1 MRKKAK
7 TKSRARKAAPAPA
20 NRKKRIPY
28 EKAALRSSAFARATL
43 DAKSYTT
50 DPELLRKLFEEAAR
64 KVATI
69 PKEPFKDNWPY
80 LLAIL
85 RLVRAYGRQQYR
97 DISEDALLSSIV
109 TLSYLVDPFDLIPD
123 EVPFLG
129 FVDDAT
135 VVAFGVTQTRQTLD
149 EFMVWET
156 TAHL

>member
-1 MRKKAK
+1 MTKAK
-7 TKSRARKAAPAPA
+7 KKSGRVRKTSSVPK
-20 NRKKRIPY
+20 NVRKHVPY

-50 DPELLRKLFEEAAR
+50 DPDLLRKLFEEAAR

-135 VVAFGVTQTRQTLD
+135 VVAFGVTKTRQTLD
-149 EFMVWET
+149 DFMIWET
-156 TAHL
+156 TANG

>member
-1 MRKKAK
+1 
-7 TKSRARKAAPAPA
+7 
-20 NRKKRIPY
+20 
-28 EKAALRSSAFARATL
+28 
-43 DAKSYTT
+43 
-50 DPELLRKLFEEAAR
+50 
-64 KVATI
+64 VATI

-80 LLAIL
+80 LLATL

-97 DISEDALLSSIV
+97 DISEEALLSSIV

-135 VVAFGVTQTRQTLD
+135 VVAFGVTKTRQTLD